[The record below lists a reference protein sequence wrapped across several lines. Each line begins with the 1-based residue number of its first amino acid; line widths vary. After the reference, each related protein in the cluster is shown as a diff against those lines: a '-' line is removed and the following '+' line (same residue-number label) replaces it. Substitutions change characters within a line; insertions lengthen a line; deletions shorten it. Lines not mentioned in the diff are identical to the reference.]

1 MPHITR
7 LHGRKSSMKVSGC
20 GWDAYLLLSQR
31 HKMITWL
38 IV

>member
-1 MPHITR
+1 MPCITR
-7 LHGRKSSMKVSGC
+7 LHGRKSFMKVGGC

-31 HKMITWL
+31 HKMIIWL

>member
-1 MPHITR
+1 
-7 LHGRKSSMKVSGC
+7 MKLSAC

-31 HKMITWL
+31 HKMMVRL